1 MKQVIKEIK
10 NLSLTWKIVSGIA
23 LLIIIS
29 VIITASSLIT
39 DSWRSKRFNN
49 ERLDQ
54 MTKVWATEQK
64 AKEFENLANK
74 YKAQNDLLKTQN
86 EAQAEIL
93 KANDQRLNADAQ
105 NLTKI
110 LEQRKIENE
119 KISNSA
125 DDINYQRC
133 ELCRE
138 CESSGYKLSDAFC
151 GRCEATSQNSRG
163 K

>member
-1 MKQVIKEIK
+1 MREIFWAIQY
-10 NLSLTWKIVSGIA
+10 LSPRWKVFGGLA
-23 LLIIIS
+23 LLIVLS
-29 VIITASSLIT
+29 GIITASSLII
-39 DSWRSKRFNN
+39 DSWQSRKFEKKRSEN
-49 ERLDQ
+49 EI
-54 MTKVWATEQK
+54 KVWATEQK

-110 LEQRKIENE
+110 LEQRKTTNE

-125 DDINYQRC
+125 DDYDYQRC

-138 CESSGYKLSDAFC
+138 CERSGYKLSANYC
-151 GRCEATSQNSRG
+151 RGCENTPQNSSG